1 MPVLPETSPMPGEVL
16 HILVVE
22 DHVDALVM
30 LERILE
36 ESNAG
41 YETTPATNVPDAR
54 RCLLEREYAAVLID
68 VGLPGQS
75 GMELLE
81 YVHAHHVDT
90 AAIIVTGTEDRRL
103 IDAAFAIGAFGY
115 VVKPYRVGEILI
127 SLSNALHRRELEKS
141 NRSHI
146 RELEEKVVDR
156 TTALRHTLAPLSG
169 SLLPPIAAEEVIERL
184 AATLTVRDE
193 ETGAHIHRVSAFSAL
208 LAERAGLWASDR
220 RELPLAAA
228 LHDVGKIGVPDAI
241 LQKPGPLTAE
251 ERAVMERHTVMGHKL
266 LVDSA
271 SAVLS
276 LGAVIAL
283 THHEKW
289 DGTGY
294 PGGLVADAIPVEGRV
309 VAVADVFDALTN
321 DRVYRPAF
329 SVDEAVGM
337 MLQGRAKHFDPG
349 LLDVFLESMDVVLE
363 LRDRHKDPA
372 FPR

>member
-1 MPVLPETSPMPGEVL
+1 MAGEPL

-22 DHVDALVM
+22 DHVDARIM

-36 ESNAG
+36 ESDVR
-41 YETTPATNVPDAR
+41 YEATPAASVPDAR
-54 RCLLEREYAAVLID
+54 QRLLEREYAAILID

-81 YVHAHHVDT
+81 YVHDHHVDT
-90 AAIIVTGTEDRRL
+90 AAIIVTGTEDRKL

-127 SLSNALHRRELEKS
+127 SLSNALHRMELEKH

-156 TTALRHTLAPLSG
+156 TTALRHTLAPLSAG
-169 SLLPPIAAEEVIERL
+169 RLPPIAAEEVIERL

-208 LAERAGLWASDR
+208 LAERAGLVPLLR
-220 RELPLAAA
+220 RQLPLAAA

-241 LQKPGPLTAE
+241 LQKPGPLTPE
-251 ERAVMERHTVMGHKL
+251 ERAVMERHTLMGHKL
-266 LVDSA
+266 LEDSD
-271 SAVLS
+271 SAVLV

-294 PGGLVADAIPVEGRV
+294 PEGLVEEAIPVAGRV

-329 SVDEAVGM
+329 PVDEAVAM
-337 MLQGRAKHFDPG
+337 MVRGRAKHFDPH
-349 LLDVFLESMDVVLE
+349 LLDLFLESMDVVME
-363 LRDRHKDPA
+363 LRERHKDPE
-372 FPR
+372 RRE